1 MKNGNTKLVKYR
13 LSRANEAIEEA
24 KILFKS
30 SHLNACVNRLYY
42 SCFYGV
48 TALLAKHSLSAS
60 KHSGVRSLF
69 NLHFVK
75 TNKVTKKIAQTY
87 NDLFERRQEGDY
99 DDFYTFEQTDVKHW
113 ITDTETFITTITEL
127 IN

>member
-1 MKNGNTKLVKYR
+1 MKNGNGKLIKYR
-13 LSRANEAIEEA
+13 LSRANEAVDEA

-42 SCFYGV
+42 ACFYGV

-99 DDFYTFEQTDVKHW
+99 DDFYTFEQTDVKRW
-113 ITDTETFITTITEL
+113 ITDTETFIAAIIGL
-127 IN
+127 ID